1 MCGNP
6 FAMFETPKQPSVPA
20 VVDTSAK
27 DAENAKKARASSKRA
42 QEKGIWLASQSVNT
56 SGTGVSGSANT
67 AKTTLG

>member
-6 FAMFETPKQPSVPA
+6 FSMFDTPKVSTPA
-20 VVDTSAK
+20 VVDTSAA
-27 DAENAKKARASSKRA
+27 DAETAKKARASSKRA
-42 QEKGIWLASQSVNT
+42 QEKGIWLLNQNVST